1 MADNIRTARMVE
13 KYFLDLGMQ
22 GGDGDGNDNST
33 IVYCYEVTEYT
44 RERP

>member
-22 GGDGDGNDNST
+22 GSDGDGNDNST